1 MASKLI
7 LREYRVWMDDYRHE
21 YICDTDTDLDNL
33 EPCTGTGSTAV
44 SLASGRVKVVNTE
57 GEWVEFGG

>member
-21 YICDTDTDLDNL
+21 YICDSDEDFAGLP
-33 EPCTGTGSTAV
+33 PCGTGSSAV
-44 SLASGRVKVVNTE
+44 SLASGNVKVVNTN
-57 GEWVEFGG
+57 GEWVTFGG

>member
-21 YICDTDTDLDNL
+21 YICDTDEDFASLPET
-33 EPCTGTGSTAV
+33 CGTGSSAV
-44 SLASGRVKVVNTE
+44 SLASGNVKVVNTQ
-57 GEWVEFGG
+57 GEWVTFGG